1 MREGN
6 DSNKMEVMN
15 RREALLIIGKEGK
28 MMRRKNVVLFS
39 ITFISLMLLVATT
52 LFAQVKEVKIGV
64 LYPLSGAAAA
74 IGRDLQRAAE
84 MTAEE
89 LVNSKK
95 PDIDILMTKWG
106 GIPNLGGAKLKL
118 IFADHRG
125 EPDRGADLAKRL
137 IEDDKVVGLMG
148 AYHSSVTKTVSA
160 VAERYGVP
168 MINDSS
174 TSPDLTRRGFKW
186 FWRVTPHDEYFT
198 KDLFELL
205 KGLTEGKVKGVK
217 SVPKDQIKNLAYAC
231 ENTEWGSSVGKT
243 IEAYAKEYGFDI
255 VKGLLYSA
263 NAPDL
268 TSEAQALIAAKPDCM
283 LFACYLSDSLLM
295 IRTLKGMKAAP
306 RFFWGQNAGFE
317 MADFH
322 KTLGADI
329 NGVLTRTV
337 FIDKLAKVKK
347 VAGQINDLYKKKY
360 GDELTGATGRSVVGV
375 QTWAYVL
382 NRAGSTDPKAIQKA
396 CNEINIPGYELV
408 MPWEGIKFD
417 ATGQNIL
424 GKGLIGQYQLT
435 REGKIS
441 LEIIFPFD
449 LATANM
455 VYPFPGWK

>member
-1 MREGN
+1 
-6 DSNKMEVMN
+6 
-15 RREALLIIGKEGK
+15 

-137 IEDDKVVGLMG
+137 ILDDKVVGLMG
-148 AYHSSVTKTVSA
+148 AYHSSVTKTASA
-160 VAERYGVP
+160 VAERYGIP

-186 FWRVTPHDEYFT
+186 FWRCTPHDEYFD

-217 SVPKDQIKNLAYAC
+217 TVPKDQIKNLTYAC
-231 ENTEWGSSVGKT
+231 ENTEWGSSVAKDL
-243 IEAYAKEYGFDI
+243 EKFAKEYGFTF
-255 VKGLLYSA
+255 VKGILYDSK
-263 NAPDL
+263 APDL
-268 TSEAQALIAAKPDCM
+268 TSEAQAIVAAKPDCM
-283 LFACYLSDSLLM
+283 LFASYLSDSILM
-295 IRTLKGMKAAP
+295 IRTLKGMKAQS

-317 MADFH
+317 MAEFP
-322 KTLGADI
+322 KTPGADT
-329 NGVLTRTV
+329 NGILTRTV
-337 FIDKLAKVKK
+337 FIAKIAKGNR
-347 VAGQINDLYKKKY
+347 VAGEINKIYKKKKR
-360 GDELTGATGRSVVGV
+360 EKLTGGTPPSVVGG
-375 QTWAYVL
+375 
-382 NRAGSTDPKAIQKA
+382 R
-396 CNEINIPGYELV
+396 
-408 MPWEGIKFD
+408 
-417 ATGQNIL
+417 
-424 GKGLIGQYQLT
+424 
-435 REGKIS
+435 
-441 LEIIFPFD
+441 
-449 LATANM
+449 
-455 VYPFPGWK
+455 

>member
-1 MREGN
+1 
-6 DSNKMEVMN
+6 
-15 RREALLIIGKEGK
+15 
-28 MMRRKNVVLFS
+28 MMRKYFFLFLFPSVLS
-39 ITFISLMLLVATT
+39 ILIVSSS
-52 LFAQVKEVKIGV
+52 LFAAEKEINIGV
-64 LYPLSGAAAA
+64 IYPLSGAAAA

-84 MTAEE
+84 LTAEE
-89 LVNSKK
+89 LVNNKN
-95 PDIDILMTKWG
+95 PNVDIPMAKWG
-106 GIPNLGGAKLKL
+106 GIPNLGGAKIKL

-137 IEDDKVVGLMG
+137 ILDDKVVGLMG
-148 AYHSSVTKTVSA
+148 AYHSSVTKTTSA
-160 VAERYGVP
+160 VAERYGIP

-186 FWRVTPHDEYFT
+186 FWRTTPHDEYFT

-205 KGLTEGKVKGVK
+205 KGLTEGKVRGVK
-217 SVPKDQIKNLAYAC
+217 AIPKDQLENLAYAF
-231 ENTEWGSSVGKT
+231 ENTEWGSSVAKT
-243 IEAYAKEYGFDI
+243 VEAFAKEYGFNI

-295 IRTLKGMKAAP
+295 IRTLKGMKASP
-306 RFFWGQNAGFE
+306 RFLWGQNAGFE

-337 FIDKLAKVKK
+337 FIDKLARVKR

-382 NRAGSTDPKAIQKA
+382 NRAGSTDPNAIQKA
-396 CNEINIPGYELV
+396 CNEINIPGDELV

-424 GKGLIGQYQLT
+424 GKGLIGQYQWK
-435 REGKIS
+435 EGKID
-441 LEIIFPFD
+441 LEIIYPFD
-449 LATANM
+449 LATANL

>member
-1 MREGN
+1 
-6 DSNKMEVMN
+6 
-15 RREALLIIGKEGK
+15 
-28 MMRRKNVVLFS
+28 MMRKKYFLYLFVSVLS
-39 ITFISLMLLVATT
+39 ISMVSPT
-52 LFAQVKEVKIGV
+52 LFAAEKEIKIGV
-64 LYPLSGAAAA
+64 LYPLSGAAAT

-84 MTAEE
+84 FTAEQ
-89 LVNSKK
+89 LVNNKN
-95 PDIDILMTKWG
+95 PGIDIPMAKWG
-106 GIPNLGGAKLKL
+106 GIPNLGGAKIKL

-137 IEDDKVVGLMG
+137 ILDDKVVGLMG

-160 VAERYGVP
+160 VAERYEIP

-186 FWRVTPHDEYFT
+186 FWRCTPHDEYFT

-205 KGLTEGKVKGVK
+205 KGLTEGKVRGVK
-217 SVPKDQIKNLAYAC
+217 AIPKDQLENLAYAF
-231 ENTEWGSSVGKT
+231 ENTEWGSSVAKT
-243 IEAYAKEYGFDI
+243 VEAFAKEYGFNI

-283 LFACYLSDSLLM
+283 LFACYLSDSILM

-337 FIDKLAKVKK
+337 FIDKLGKVKK

-382 NRAGSTDPKAIQKA
+382 NRAGSTDPKVIQKA
-396 CNEINIPGYELV
+396 CNEINIPGDELV

-417 ATGQNIL
+417 ETGQNIK
-424 GKGLIGQYQLT
+424 GKGLIGQYQLK
-435 REGKIS
+435 EGKIE
-441 LEIIFPFD
+441 LEIIYPFD

-455 VYPFPGWK
+455 IYPFPGWK